1 MGSLCSNTQLHNQL
15 LAPMR
20 SWNYLPDSTPLLPF
34 TTLGFTTFIPFLLY
48 LSVQILNAYYY
59 ALQLNIIHKFLSH
72 LYAFNSLS
80 YIRSQ
85 LHLLLCTIALFW
97 PCGLPLTTPS
107 NSHSVFLRLP
117 SCIYL
122 CYILRSWPS
131 FKSFNFILYAFS
143 NHIPGLFL
151 NLFLL

>member
-72 LYAFNSLS
+72 LYAFNSLFLHS
-80 YIRSQ
+80 FTATFPPLYNCTLLTMWFTFDYHIQ
-85 LHLLLCTIALFW
+85 LTFFLPAFTLLHLPLL
-97 PCGLPLTTPS
+97 
-107 NSHSVFLRLP
+107 HSAFMTFL
-117 SCIYL
+117 
-122 CYILRSWPS
+122 
-131 FKSFNFILYAFS
+131 
-143 NHIPGLFL
+143 
-151 NLFLL
+151 